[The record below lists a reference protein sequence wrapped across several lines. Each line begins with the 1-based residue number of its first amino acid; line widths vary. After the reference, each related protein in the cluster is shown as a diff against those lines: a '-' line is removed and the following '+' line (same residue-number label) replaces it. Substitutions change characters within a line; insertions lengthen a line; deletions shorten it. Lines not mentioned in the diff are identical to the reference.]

1 MLKLVSCTNVHTNS
15 KGSSKRRSFC
25 SRNKNWRKS
34 SSIDDAERYII
45 LLEAD
50 NFPQLETFEIEHD
63 QAIEACERFGYNYV
77 IITPE
82 DFVVPPVKPD
92 YDFI

>member
-1 MLKLVSCTNVHTNS
+1 MYILTLKGAQSEGAFAVETKTGEKVLQL
-15 KGSSKRRSFC
+15 FED
-25 SRNKNWRKS
+25 
-34 SSIDDAERYII
+34 IDDAERYII

-82 DFVVPPVKPD
+82 DFVVPPVNPD